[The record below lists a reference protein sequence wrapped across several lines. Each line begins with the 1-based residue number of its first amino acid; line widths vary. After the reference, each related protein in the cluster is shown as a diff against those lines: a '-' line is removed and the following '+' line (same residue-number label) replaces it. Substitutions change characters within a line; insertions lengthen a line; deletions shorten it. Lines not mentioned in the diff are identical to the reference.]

1 MLSLKTSVT
10 YLLFIICL
18 AGVFCLSFNSTFKL
32 LKQSAT
38 VVVNEVD
45 FDDLAEEDETENEK
59 KEIEEDSNLV
69 SDFETLDYLYFLQR
83 KASLN
88 PNESKLVSMLKNI
101 QSPPPKI

>member
-1 MLSLKTSVT
+1 MKTSVT

-45 FDDLAEEDETENEK
+45 FDDLAEEDETEK
-59 KEIEEDSNLV
+59 KEIEEDSKLV
-69 SDFETLDYLYFLQR
+69 SDFETLDYLYFFQS

-88 PNESKLVSMLKNI
+88 PIESKLVSMLKNI

>member
-32 LKQSAT
+32 LKQSVT
-38 VVVNEVD
+38 IVLNEVD
-45 FDDLAEEDETENEK
+45 FDDLAEEDETEK
-59 KEIEEDSNLV
+59 KEIEEDSKLV
-69 SDFETLDYLYFLQR
+69 SDFETLDYLYFFQS

-88 PNESKLVSMLKNI
+88 PIESKLVSMLKNI

>member
-1 MLSLKTSVT
+1 MLGLKTRVT

-18 AGVFCLSFNSTFKL
+18 TGVFCLSFNSTFKL

-38 VVVNEVD
+38 VVLNEVN
-45 FDDLAEEDETENEK
+45 FDDIAEEDETEK
-59 KEIEEDSNLV
+59 KEIEEDSKLI
-69 SDFETLDYLYFLQR
+69 SDFETLDYLYFFQS

-88 PNESKLVSMLKNI
+88 PIESKLVSMLKNI

>member
-32 LKQSAT
+32 LKQSVT
-38 VVVNEVD
+38 IVLNEVD

-59 KEIEEDSNLV
+59 KEIEEDSKLF
-69 SDFETLDYLYFLQR
+69 SDLETLDYLYFFQS

-88 PNESKLVSMLKNI
+88 PIESKLVSMLKNI

>member
-1 MLSLKTSVT
+1 
-10 YLLFIICL
+10 LFIICL

-45 FDDLAEEDETENEK
+45 FDDLAEEDETEK
-59 KEIEEDSNLV
+59 KEIEEDSKLV
-69 SDFETLDYLYFLQR
+69 SDFETLDYLYFFQS

-88 PNESKLVSMLKNI
+88 PIESKLVSMLKNI

>member
-45 FDDLAEEDETENEK
+45 FDDLAEEDETEK
-59 KEIEEDSNLV
+59 KEIEEDYKLV
-69 SDFETLDYLYFLQR
+69 SNFETLDYLYFFQS

-88 PNESKLVSMLKNI
+88 PIESKLVSMLKNI

>member
-1 MLSLKTSVT
+1 
-10 YLLFIICL
+10 LFIICL

>member
-32 LKQSAT
+32 LKQSVT
-38 VVVNEVD
+38 IVLNEVD
-45 FDDLAEEDETENEK
+45 FDDLAEEDETEK
-59 KEIEEDSNLV
+59 KEIEEDSKLF
-69 SDFETLDYLYFLQR
+69 SDLETLDYLYFFQS

-88 PNESKLVSMLKNI
+88 PIESKLVSMLKNI

>member
-45 FDDLAEEDETENEK
+45 FDDLAEEDETEK
-59 KEIEEDSNLV
+59 KEIEEDSKLV
-69 SDFETLDYLYFLQR
+69 SDFETLDYLYFFQS

-88 PNESKLVSMLKNI
+88 PIESKLVSMLKNI